1 MHPNMTTMGDRDR
14 RLIGL
19 PLVILQM
26 AVSALA
32 FMVVLAIMALVMPL
46 WQLGKRL
53 ISYDLYDRTMQRNSV
68 APVLVV
74 GHGGDMR
81 TDELRQNRERKAY
94 YRALRDLLTEG
105 VQSSFKEQH
114 ERPTPRIAELLRQ
127 LDQTP
132 TMQSFAR

>member
-1 MHPNMTTMGDRDR
+1 M
-14 RLIGL
+14 

-26 AVSALA
+26 AVSAIA
-32 FMVVLAIMALVMPL
+32 FMIVLAIMPLVMPL

-53 ISYDLYDRTMQRNSV
+53 ISYDLYHRTMQRNSV

-74 GHGGDMR
+74 NRGSDMR
-81 TDELRQNRERKAY
+81 TDELRTNRERKAY
-94 YRALRDLLTEG
+94 YRALRDLLIER
-105 VQSSFKEQH
+105 VQSTFKEQH

-132 TMQSFAR
+132 AMQSFAR

>member
-1 MHPNMTTMGDRDR
+1 
-14 RLIGL
+14 LI
-19 PLVILQM
+19 
-26 AVSALA
+26 A
-32 FMVVLAIMALVMPL
+32 LAIMALVMPL

-53 ISYDLYDRTMQRNSV
+53 ISYDLYHRTMQRNSV

-74 GHGGDMR
+74 RQGGNMR

-127 LDQTP
+127 LDQTAP
-132 TMQSFAR
+132 MQSFAR